1 MRRGLPEGGPQLTP
15 EPRKA
20 QRAAA
25 KLVTAPGGATG
36 KTPEAEATIVGVDM
50 AVCAVAMPNPV
61 RIGHAVFAEREYATL
76 RIRTSSGVVGMAL
89 GHARNVPIM
98 EMLERLAPALIG
110 RDAIR
115 RNEIL
120 GAIRAANVNG
130 RGSLV
135 RAIGLIDV
143 ALWDVL
149 ARSAGLPLWRLLGG
163 SRSCVP
169 LLGVAGYFSEIRSRQ
184 DIEDEVRALVAS
196 GYQALKVPIEGRDPR
211 GDAKYV
217 AQLQRAAGKSV
228 AFGVDTHMAWNSL
241 PEALESV
248 RLLDDLGLA
257 FIEDPFPPD
266 RWRLTQ
272 ELQERLQTPIAVG
285 EDALHLD
292 ELRNLIEAATILRVD
307 ATASGGIGVVL
318 EAIALATAAGR
329 GLMTHSFPELHGQI
343 AGGMAAVELVEM
355 LPYDAGANPVGELL
369 YRRQQV
375 VDGQLVLDEEPGHG
389 MFIDWDAVL
398 KHARRVSTVG
408 SSSS

>member
-1 MRRGLPEGGPQLTP
+1 M
-15 EPRKA
+15 
-20 QRAAA
+20 
-25 KLVTAPGGATG
+25 
-36 KTPEAEATIVGVDM
+36 
-50 AVCAVAMPNPV
+50 
-61 RIGHAVFAEREYATL
+61 
-76 RIRTSSGVVGMAL
+76 
-89 GHARNVPIM
+89 
-98 EMLERLAPALIG
+98 
-110 RDAIR
+110 
-115 RNEIL
+115 
-120 GAIRAANVNG
+120 
-130 RGSLV
+130 
-135 RAIGLIDV
+135 
-143 ALWDVL
+143 
-149 ARSAGLPLWRLLGG
+149 LLGG
-163 SRSCVP
+163 SRSRVP
-169 LLGVAGYFSEIRSRQ
+169 LLAVAGYFSEIRSRE
-184 DIEDEVRALVAS
+184 DIEDEIRALVAS
-196 GYQALKVPIEGRDPR
+196 GYRALKVPIEGRDPR

-228 AFGVDTHMAWNSL
+228 AFGVDTHMAWNSV

-248 RLLDDLGLA
+248 RPLDDLGLA

-292 ELRNLIEAATILRVD
+292 EFRNLIEAATILRVD

-318 EAIALATAAGR
+318 DAIALGAAAGR

-343 AGGMAAVELVEM
+343 AGGVAAIELVEM
-355 LPYDAGANPVGELL
+355 LPYGAGANPVGELL

-375 VDGQLVLDEEPGHG
+375 VEGQLVLDEEPGHG